1 MSLLVHQVAKLSG
14 VSVDTV
20 RRWERKGLLTSERDV
35 NGWRVYGPEAVDELR
50 RLYRREGPRRTV
62 EVST

>member
-14 VSVDTV
+14 VSADTV

-35 NGWRVYGPEAVDELR
+35 NGWRVYGPEAVEKLR
-50 RLYRREGPRRTV
+50 RLYRREGPRRSVAVT
-62 EVST
+62 T

>member
-35 NGWRVYGPEAVDELR
+35 NGWRRYSPDVVPLLRQAYRKAAAV
-50 RLYRREGPRRTV
+50 
-62 EVST
+62 

>member
-35 NGWRVYGPEAVDELR
+35 NGWRVYGPEAVEELR
-50 RLYRREGPRRTV
+50 RLYRREGPRRAVAVT
-62 EVST
+62 T